1 VVAANELVIERGT
14 GVKHDQRKQKP
25 RSDAVW

>member
-1 VVAANELVIERGT
+1 MVAANELVIKSGT
-14 GVKHDQRKQKP
+14 GVKQDQRKQKP